1 VGAKE
6 DVMAYKLEGE
16 LLEVCTCKV
25 LCPCWIGEDP
35 DGDGTCD
42 SVNSWHINQG
52 QIDGVDVSNL
62 TIAGVNHIPG
72 NVLKGN
78 WQVVFFVDDKAS
90 DAQHTALV
98 EVFTGKRGG
107 PVKDLAGLYGK
118 ILAVERTPI
127 VFEVIEGKG
136 RLKIGQQ
143 VEAEMEPYKGATG
156 EVTTLHGTAFST
168 IPGAPAYVSKASRY
182 RVKEHHLGFN
192 IDLSGH
198 NAIQGK
204 FRFEG

>member
-1 VGAKE
+1 
-6 DVMAYKLEGE
+6 MAYTLEGE

-42 SVNSWHINQG
+42 SVNSWHITHG
-52 QIDGVDVSNL
+52 QIDSIDVSNL

-90 DAQHTALV
+90 AAQHTALV

-118 ILAVERTPI
+118 ILAIEKSPI
-127 VFEVIEGKG
+127 VFEVIEGRG
-136 RLKIGQQ
+136 RLKIGEQ

-156 EVTTLHGTAFST
+156 EVTTLRGTAFST

-182 RVKEHHLGFN
+182 TVREPRLGFR

-204 FRFEG
+204 FRFQG